1 MLVIDC
7 DVVQKP
13 RGERE
18 IEMNVADRTELV
30 LCIKRSSELLSSR
43 GEREREMV

>member
-13 RGERE
+13 RGEWE
-18 IEMNVADRTELV
+18 IEMNVTDHTELV
-30 LCIKRSSELLSSR
+30 LYIKRSSELLLSQ
-43 GEREREMV
+43 GERER